1 MTYRIFIS
9 SVQREFAKERKA
21 LADYIR
27 KDAILGR
34 FFDVFLFE
42 EVPAQERTA
51 DDVYLGEVDS
61 CDIYLG
67 ILGRTYGNT
76 DSAGVSATEREY
88 NRAFKRHKPRI
99 CFVMK
104 SDKPAE
110 TQQSA
115 FIARVNKDVVRKSFN
130 DYDELRTGV
139 YAALGK
145 YLSDK
150 GLISVL
156 PFDASCSAGV
166 TMKDLAVT
174 KMRDFIRTA
183 REKRQFPLPVNSS
196 PEKLLTALEL
206 IDDEGRIFNPAAL
219 LFAKRPQ
226 RFFVTSEVKCA
237 QFYAD
242 RVSKPMADYQI
253 YMGDVFELVDQATRF
268 VMTHVSNWV
277 GTRETGD
284 TAEVPTKFELPYD
297 AVKEAIVNAIVH
309 RDYTSLASVQVML
322 FKDRLEVWSPGGLPH
337 GMTIKKLSTTHKS
350 MPVNPFLARA
360 MYLKGYIEKAG
371 TGTEDMI
378 AKCADWGIPAPEWI
392 EDDDDF
398 RVVLRRPVDWNGGAS
413 ASDGVISRTAQ
424 EATQQPTQ
432 ETLKKS
438 RDRND
443 GKSRDRNGGRSRD
456 RSITRTLDYKGESDN
471 RQNVG
476 EAKSRDRNVTKSRDR
491 RDVRTTQET
500 TQQTTQ
506 DYPKKRHGKNGEK
519 RSDKSKHIIV
529 ALIKRFPKIR
539 QTEMAKATGLTVKGV
554 EKVLAQLKAANVIVR
569 VGGKRFGQWQVCK
582 QEPNA

>member
-1 MTYRIFIS
+1 MS
-9 SVQREFAKERKA
+9 SVQREFAQERKA

-42 EVPAQERTA
+42 EVPAQERAA

-88 NRAFKRHKPRI
+88 NRAFKRHKTRI
-99 CFVMK
+99 CFVKK
-104 SDKPAE
+104 SDNPAE
-110 TQQSA
+110 ARQAA
-115 FIARVNKDVVRKSFN
+115 FVARVNKDVVRKSFN
-130 DYDELRTGV
+130 DYDELRTDV

-206 IDDEGRIFNPAAL
+206 IDDEGRILNPAAL

-309 RDYTSLASVQVML
+309 RDYASLASVQIML

-337 GMTIKKLSTTHKS
+337 GMTVPKLFKAHKS
-350 MPVNPFLARA
+350 IPVNPFLARA

-378 AKCADWGIPAPEWI
+378 AKCADWGIPAPEWF

-398 RVVLRRPVDWNGGAS
+398 RVVLRRPVNWNEGAS
-413 ASDGVISRTAQ
+413 ESDGVV
-424 EATQQPTQ
+424 P
-432 ETLKKS
+432 
-438 RDRND
+438 
-443 GKSRDRNGGRSRD
+443 
-456 RSITRTLDYKGESDN
+456 
-471 RQNVG
+471 
-476 EAKSRDRNVTKSRDR
+476 
-491 RDVRTTQET
+491 RTTQET

-506 DYPKKRHGKNGEK
+506 EILKKSRDKNDDKSRDRNGGKSRDRSITRTNEYKGKGDNRQNGDVVKSRDRNVIKSRDRKGDCTTQETTQQTARYYPRKSQERNVEK
-519 RSDKSKHIIV
+519 RSDKSKHVIV

-539 QTEMAKATGLTVKGV
+539 QIEMAKATGLSVKGV

-569 VGGKRFGQWQVCK
+569 VGGKRFGQWMVCNR
-582 QEPNA
+582 ETP

>member
-27 KDAILGR
+27 KDMLLGM

-42 EVPAQERTA
+42 QTAAQDRSA
-51 DDVYLGEVDS
+51 QGVYLGEVDS

-76 DSAGVSATEREY
+76 DLAGVSATEREY

-99 CFVMK
+99 CFVKK
-104 SDKPAE
+104 SEKPAE
-110 TQQSA
+110 AQQTA

-130 DYDELRTGV
+130 DYDELRTSV

-206 IDDEGRIFNPAAL
+206 INDEGRILNPAAL

-268 VMTHVSNWV
+268 VMTHMSNWV

-337 GMTIKKLSTTHKS
+337 GMTIRKLSTTHKS

-378 AKCADWGIPAPEWI
+378 AKCVDWGIPAPEWI

-398 RVVLRRPVDWNGGAS
+398 RVILRRPINWNEGAS
-413 ASDGVISRTAQ
+413 ESDGVV
-424 EATQQPTQ
+424 P
-432 ETLKKS
+432 
-438 RDRND
+438 
-443 GKSRDRNGGRSRD
+443 
-456 RSITRTLDYKGESDN
+456 
-471 RQNVG
+471 
-476 EAKSRDRNVTKSRDR
+476 
-491 RDVRTTQET
+491 RTTQET
-500 TQQTTQ
+500 TQRTTQQTTQ
-506 DYPKKRHGKNGEK
+506 RTTQRMLLKLMPSGNMRNIVSLVMKNPEINIAGMAHILGLSQDGIKYHIKQIRKRITFKHVGPWNVGHWEIGPK
-519 RSDKSKHIIV
+519 
-529 ALIKRFPKIR
+529 
-539 QTEMAKATGLTVKGV
+539 EMS
-554 EKVLAQLKAANVIVR
+554 
-569 VGGKRFGQWQVCK
+569 
-582 QEPNA
+582 

>member
-42 EVPAQERTA
+42 EVPAQERTS

-67 ILGRTYGNT
+67 VLGRTYGNT

-99 CFVMK
+99 CFVLK

-110 TQQSA
+110 PQQSA

-166 TMKDLAVT
+166 TMKDLAVA

-206 IDDEGRIFNPAAL
+206 IDDEGRILNPAAL

-297 AVKEAIVNAIVH
+297 AVKEAIVNAVSDTNDQGSVATRNI
-309 RDYTSLASVQVML
+309 SLTANGAVTHY
-322 FKDRLEVWSPGGLPH
+322 P
-337 GMTIKKLSTTHKS
+337 TIS
-350 MPVNPFLARA
+350 
-360 MYLKGYIEKAG
+360 
-371 TGTEDMI
+371 
-378 AKCADWGIPAPEWI
+378 
-392 EDDDDF
+392 
-398 RVVLRRPVDWNGGAS
+398 
-413 ASDGVISRTAQ
+413 
-424 EATQQPTQ
+424 
-432 ETLKKS
+432 
-438 RDRND
+438 
-443 GKSRDRNGGRSRD
+443 
-456 RSITRTLDYKGESDN
+456 
-471 RQNVG
+471 
-476 EAKSRDRNVTKSRDR
+476 
-491 RDVRTTQET
+491 
-500 TQQTTQ
+500 
-506 DYPKKRHGKNGEK
+506 
-519 RSDKSKHIIV
+519 
-529 ALIKRFPKIR
+529 
-539 QTEMAKATGLTVKGV
+539 
-554 EKVLAQLKAANVIVR
+554 
-569 VGGKRFGQWQVCK
+569 
-582 QEPNA
+582 

>member
-27 KDAILGR
+27 KDAIFGR

-139 YAALGK
+139 YAALVK

-166 TMKDLAVT
+166 TMKDLGIA

-206 IDDEGRIFNPAAL
+206 IDDEGRILNPAAL

-253 YMGDVFELVDQATRF
+253 YMGDVFELMDQATRF

-378 AKCADWGIPAPEWI
+378 AKCAEWGIPAPEWI

-398 RVVLRRPVDWNGGAS
+398 RVVLRRPVAQGDLVFGADESRGWN
-413 ASDGVISRTAQ
+413 RN
-424 EATQQPTQ
+424 
-432 ETLKKS
+432 KS
-438 RDRND
+438 RDV
-443 GKSRDRNGGRSRD
+443 SWDRTGGM
-456 RSITRTLDYKGESDN
+456 TT
-471 RQNVG
+471 Q
-476 EAKSRDRNVTKSRDR
+476 
-491 RDVRTTQET
+491 RTTQRT

-506 DYPKKRHGKNGEK
+506 RMLLKLMPAGNMRNIVSLVMKNPGINIAGMAQVLELSQNGIKYHIKQIRKRISFKHVGPWNAGHWEIGPKE
-519 RSDKSKHIIV
+519 
-529 ALIKRFPKIR
+529 AP
-539 QTEMAKATGLTVKGV
+539 
-554 EKVLAQLKAANVIVR
+554 
-569 VGGKRFGQWQVCK
+569 
-582 QEPNA
+582 

>member
-88 NRAFKRHKPRI
+88 NRALKRHKPRI

-150 GLISVL
+150 GLINVL

-166 TMKDLAVT
+166 TLKDLGIA

-206 IDDEGRIFNPAAL
+206 IDDEGRILNPAAL

-277 GTRETGD
+277 GTRDTGD

-322 FKDRLEVWSPGGLPH
+322 FKDRLEVWSPGGLPR

-378 AKCADWGIPAPEWI
+378 AKCAEWGIPAPEWI

-398 RVVLRRPVDWNGGAS
+398 RVVLRRPVDWNEGTLG
-413 ASDGVISRTAQ
+413 SDGVIFRT
-424 EATQQPTQ
+424 TQ
-432 ETLKKS
+432 ETALQTNQETEKKS

-443 GKSRDRNGGRSRD
+443 GKSRDRSGAR
-456 RSITRTLDYKGESDN
+456 ILEYKGKSDN
-471 RQNVG
+471 PQNVG
-476 EAKSRDRNVTKSRDR
+476 VAKSRDRNVTKSRDR
-491 RDVRTTQET
+491 RDGWTTQET

-506 DYPKKRHGKNGEK
+506 DYPKKRRENNGEK
-519 RSDKSKHIIV
+519 RSDKSKHVIV
-529 ALIKRFPKIR
+529 ALIGRFPKIK
-539 QTEMAKATGLTVKGV
+539 QTEMAKATGLSVKGV

-569 VGGKRFGQWQVCK
+569 VGGKRFGQWQICK
-582 QEPNA
+582 QESNT

>member
-88 NRAFKRHKPRI
+88 NRAFKRHKTRI

-104 SDKPAE
+104 SDKPTEA
-110 TQQSA
+110 QQAA

-130 DYDELRTGV
+130 GYDELRTGV

-150 GLISVL
+150 GLISIL

-166 TMKDLAVT
+166 MMKDLAVT

-206 IDDEGRIFNPAAL
+206 IDDEGRILNPAAL

-284 TAEVPTKFELPYD
+284 TAEVPTKFELPHD

-398 RVVLRRPVDWNGGAS
+398 RVILRRPVNWNEGAS
-413 ASDGVISRTAQ
+413 GRDGVVPRT
-424 EATQQPTQ
+424 TQ

-438 RDRND
+438 RDKNGD
-443 GKSRDRNGGRSRD
+443 KSRDRNGGESRD
-456 RSITRTLDYKGESDN
+456 RSVTKANKYKGESDN
-471 RQNVG
+471 HPNGDVV
-476 EAKSRDRNVTKSRDR
+476 KSRDRNATKSRDR
-491 RDVRTTQET
+491 RSDRTTQET

-506 DYPKKRHGKNGEK
+506 DYPKKSYERNGEK
-519 RSDKSKHIIV
+519 RSDKSKHVIV
-529 ALIKRFPKIR
+529 ALIERFPKIR
-539 QTEMAKATGLTVKGV
+539 QTEMAKATGLSVKGV
-554 EKVLAQLKAANVIVR
+554 EKVLAQLKTANVIVR
-569 VGGKRFGQWQVCK
+569 VGGRRFGQWMICNR
-582 QEPNA
+582 EMT

>member
-9 SVQREFAKERKA
+9 SVQREFVKERKA

-99 CFVMK
+99 CFVK
-104 SDKPAE
+104 KFDNPAE
-110 TQQSA
+110 AQQVA
-115 FIARVNKDVVRKSFN
+115 FIARVNKDVVRKSFS
-130 DYDELRTGV
+130 DYDELRTSV

-206 IDDEGRIFNPAAL
+206 IDDEGRILNPAAL

-398 RVVLRRPVDWNGGAS
+398 RVILRRPANWNEGAS
-413 ASDGVISRTAQ
+413 ESDGVV
-424 EATQQPTQ
+424 P
-432 ETLKKS
+432 
-438 RDRND
+438 
-443 GKSRDRNGGRSRD
+443 
-456 RSITRTLDYKGESDN
+456 
-471 RQNVG
+471 
-476 EAKSRDRNVTKSRDR
+476 
-491 RDVRTTQET
+491 RTTQET

-506 DYPKKRHGKNGEK
+506 ETLKKSRDKNGDKSRDRNGGKSRDRNITRTNEYKGENDNRQNGDVVKSRDRNATKSRDRKGGRTTQQTTQDHTKKSHERNGAK
-519 RSDKSKHIIV
+519 RSGKSKHVII
-529 ALIKRFPKIR
+529 ALIERFPKIR
-539 QTEMAKATGLTVKGV
+539 QTEMAKATGLSVKGV
-554 EKVLAQLKAANVIVR
+554 EKVLAQLKTANVIVR
-569 VGGKRFGQWQVCK
+569 VGGRRFGQWMICNR
-582 QEPNA
+582 ESP

>member
-51 DDVYLGEVDS
+51 DDVYLGEVDV

-67 ILGRTYGNT
+67 IFGRTYGNMDAT
-76 DSAGVSATEREY
+76 GVSATEREY
-88 NRAFKRHKPRI
+88 NRAFKRHKSRI

-110 TQQSA
+110 AQQSA
-115 FIARVNKDVVRKSFN
+115 FIARVNQDVVRKGFQS
-130 DYDELRTGV
+130 YDDLRTGV
-139 YAALGK
+139 YAALAQ

-156 PFDASCSAGV
+156 PFDASYSAGIAL
-166 TMKDLAVT
+166 KDLSVA

-183 REKRQFPLPVNSS
+183 KEKRQFPLPVNSS

-206 IDDEGRIFNPAAL
+206 LDDEGRILNPAAL
-219 LFAKRPQ
+219 LFGKRPQ

-242 RVSKPMADYQI
+242 RVSKPMADHQI
-253 YMGDVFELVDQATRF
+253 YTGDVFELVDQATRF

-297 AVKEAIVNAIVH
+297 AVKEAIVNAVVH
-309 RDYTSLASVQVML
+309 RDYTSNASVQVML
-322 FKDRLEVWSPGGLPH
+322 FKDRLEVWSPGLLPR
-337 GMTIKKLSTTHKS
+337 GMTVPKLFKAHKS
-350 MPVNPFLARA
+350 IPVNPLLARA
-360 MYLKGYIEKAG
+360 MYLKGYIEKTG

-398 RVVLRRPVDWNGGAS
+398 RVVLRRPNGVNVEQTGGRGS
-413 ASDGVISRTAQ
+413 EPT
-424 EATQQPTQ
+424 TTQ
-432 ETLKKS
+432 E
-438 RDRND
+438 
-443 GKSRDRNGGRSRD
+443 
-456 RSITRTLDYKGESDN
+456 
-471 RQNVG
+471 
-476 EAKSRDRNVTKSRDR
+476 
-491 RDVRTTQET
+491 TTQET

-506 DYPKKRHGKNGEK
+506 ETTQQTTQQTTQRTTQQTTQQTTQRMLLKLMPVGNMRNIVSLVMKN
-519 RSDKSKHIIV
+519 
-529 ALIKRFPKIR
+529 PKINIAG
-539 QTEMAKATGLTVKGV
+539 MAHVLGLSQNGIKYHI
-554 EKVLAQLKAANVIVR
+554 KQIRKKIAFKH
-569 VGGKRFGQWQVCK
+569 VGPWNAGHWEIGQK
-582 QEPNA
+582 EIP

>member
-34 FFDVFLFE
+34 FFDVFIFE

-51 DDVYLGEVDS
+51 DDVYLGEVDA

-67 ILGRTYGNT
+67 IFGRTYGNT
-76 DSAGVSATEREY
+76 DSSGVSATEREY
-88 NRAFKRHKPRI
+88 NRAFKRHKSRI

-104 SDKPAE
+104 SDTPAE
-110 TQQSA
+110 PPQSA

-130 DYDELRTGV
+130 DYDELRTCV
-139 YAALGK
+139 YAALDK

-166 TMKDLAVT
+166 TIKDLAVA

-196 PEKLLTALEL
+196 PEKLLMALEL
-206 IDDEGRIFNPAAL
+206 IDDGGRILNPAAL

-237 QFYAD
+237 QFYAG

-268 VMTHVSNWV
+268 VMTHISNWV

-297 AVKEAIVNAIVH
+297 AVKEAIVNAVVH

-322 FKDRLEVWSPGGLPH
+322 FKDRLEVWSPGQLPH

-350 MPVNPFLARA
+350 MPVNPLLARA

-398 RVVLRRPVDWNGGAS
+398 RVVLRRPVTQENLENDYSESRDRNGGM
-413 ASDGVISRTAQ
+413 T
-424 EATQQPTQ
+424 TQQTTQ
-432 ETLKKS
+432 KTLKKS
-438 RDRND
+438 RDRNVT
-443 GKSRDRNGGRSRD
+443 KSRDRNV
-456 RSITRTLDYKGESDN
+456 T
-471 RQNVG
+471 
-476 EAKSRDRNVTKSRDR
+476 KSRDRNVTKSRDR
-491 RDVRTTQET
+491 RGSRATQET

-506 DYPKKRHGKNGEK
+506 DYPKKSHERNGEK
-519 RSDKSKHIIV
+519 RSDKSKHVII
-529 ALIKRFPKIR
+529 ALIERFPKIR
-539 QTEMAKATGLTVKGV
+539 QIEMAKATGLSVKGV
-554 EKVLAQLKAANVIVR
+554 EKVLAKLKAANVIVR
-569 VGGKRFGQWQVCK
+569 VGGKRFGQWMLCNR
-582 QEPNA
+582 ETP

>member
-34 FFDVFLFE
+34 FFDLFLFE

-76 DSAGVSATEREY
+76 DPAGVSATEREY
-88 NRAFKRHKPRI
+88 NRASKRHKPRI

-104 SDKPAE
+104 SDRPVEA
-110 TQQSA
+110 QQFA

-166 TMKDLAVT
+166 TMKDFAVA

-183 REKRQFPLPVNSS
+183 REKRQFSLPVNSS

-206 IDDEGRIFNPAAL
+206 IDDEGRILNPAAL

-322 FKDRLEVWSPGGLPH
+322 FKDRLEVWSPGGLPR

-398 RVVLRRPVDWNGGAS
+398 RVVLRRPNGVNTGLS
-413 ASDGVISRTAQ
+413 GSGGRVPET
-424 EATQQPTQ
+424 TQQ
-432 ETLKKS
+432 
-438 RDRND
+438 
-443 GKSRDRNGGRSRD
+443 
-456 RSITRTLDYKGESDN
+456 
-471 RQNVG
+471 
-476 EAKSRDRNVTKSRDR
+476 
-491 RDVRTTQET
+491 TTQET
-500 TQQTTQ
+500 TQQTAPQTTQ
-506 DYPKKRHGKNGEK
+506 QTTQRTTQQTTQRMLLKLMPIGNVRNIVSLVMKNPEINIAGMAHVLGLSQNGIKYHIKQIRKKIAFKHVGPWNAGHWEIGPK
-519 RSDKSKHIIV
+519 S
-529 ALIKRFPKIR
+529 
-539 QTEMAKATGLTVKGV
+539 
-554 EKVLAQLKAANVIVR
+554 
-569 VGGKRFGQWQVCK
+569 
-582 QEPNA
+582 

>member
-99 CFVMK
+99 CFVKK
-104 SDKPAE
+104 SDRPAE
-110 TQQSA
+110 AQQVA

-145 YLSDK
+145 FLSDK

-156 PFDASCSAGV
+156 PFDASYSAGV
-166 TMKDLAVT
+166 TMKDLGIA

-206 IDDEGRIFNPAAL
+206 IDDEGRILNPAAL

-277 GTRETGD
+277 GTRDTGD

-378 AKCADWGIPAPEWI
+378 AKCAEWGIPAPEWI

-398 RVVLRRPVDWNGGAS
+398 RVVLRRPVDWNEGTLG
-413 ASDGVISRTAQ
+413 SDGVISRT
-424 EATQQPTQ
+424 TQ
-432 ETLKKS
+432 ETTLQTNQETVKKS
-438 RDRND
+438 RDRNGD
-443 GKSRDRNGGRSRD
+443 KSRDRSF
-456 RSITRTLDYKGESDN
+456 TRTLEYKGESDN
-471 RQNVG
+471 PQNAGV
-476 EAKSRDRNVTKSRDR
+476 AKSRDRDVTKSRDR
-491 RDVRTTQET
+491 RHGWTTQET

-519 RSDKSKHIIV
+519 RSDKSKHVIV

-539 QTEMAKATGLTVKGV
+539 QTEMAKATGLSVKGV
-554 EKVLAQLKAANVIVR
+554 EKVLAQLKAANVIAR
-569 VGGKRFGQWQVCK
+569 VGGKRFGQWQICK
-582 QEPNA
+582 QESNT